1 MFFRLLVLFTI
12 VPLAELYLLLQVG
25 SILGVGLTIL
35 LVVGT
40 GIVGAYLARLEGWR
54 TLRQMQEN
62 LHNGIA
68 PTGEFIDAALI
79 LGAGLLLITPGIVT
93 DVVGFSLLFPP
104 TRAALKRA
112 IRRRLEAYTSAS
124 SSTIEVEVIRRT
136 D

>member
-1 MFFRLLVLFTI
+1 MFFRLLLLFTI
-12 VPLAELYLLLQVG
+12 VPLTELYLLLQVG
-25 SILGVGLTIL
+25 SVLGVGLTIL
-35 LVVGT
+35 LVVST
-40 GIVGAYLARLEGWR
+40 GVVGAYLARLEGWR

-68 PTGEFIDAALI
+68 PTGELIDAALI

-93 DVVGFSLLFPP
+93 DIVGFSLLLPP
-104 TRAALKRA
+104 TRTALKHA
-112 IRRRLEAYTSAS
+112 IRRRIEAHTQAS

>member
-1 MFFRLLVLFTI
+1 MFFRLLLVFTL

-25 SILGVGLTIL
+25 SVLGVGLTIL

-40 GIVGAYLARLEGWR
+40 GVVGAYLARLEGWR
-54 TLRQMQEN
+54 TLRQMQDN

-68 PTGEFIDAALI
+68 PTGELIDAALI

-93 DVVGFSLLFPP
+93 DMVGFGLLLPP
-104 TRAALKRA
+104 SRAGLKRA
-112 IRRRLEAYTSAS
+112 IRRRLEAHTPAS
-124 SSTIEVEVIRRT
+124 SSTIEVEVIRRP

>member
-1 MFFRLLVLFTI
+1 MFLRLLVLFTL

-25 SILGVGLTIL
+25 SALGVGLTIL

-40 GIVGAYLARLEGWR
+40 GVVGAYLARLEGWR

-68 PTGEFIDAALI
+68 PTGELIDGALI

-93 DVVGFSLLFPP
+93 DTVGFSLLLPP
-104 TRAALKRA
+104 TRSALKRA
-112 IRRRLEAYTSAS
+112 IRRRLEAHTPAS

>member
-1 MFFRLLVLFTI
+1 MFFRLLLLFTI
-12 VPLAELYLLLQVG
+12 VPLTELYLLLRVG
-25 SILGVGLTIL
+25 SVLGVGLTIL

-40 GIVGAYLARLEGWR
+40 GVVGAYLARLEGWR
-54 TLRQMQEN
+54 TLRQMQDN

-68 PTGEFIDAALI
+68 PTGELIDAALI

-93 DVVGFSLLFPP
+93 DMVGFSLLLPL

-112 IRRRLEAYTSAS
+112 IRRRLEAHPPAS
-124 SSTIEVEVIRRT
+124 SSTIEVEVIRRP

>member
-25 SILGVGLTIL
+25 SLLGVGLTIL

-40 GIVGAYLARLEGWR
+40 GVVGAYLARLEGWR

-68 PTGEFIDAALI
+68 PTGELIDAALI
-79 LGAGLLLITPGIVT
+79 LGAGLLLITPGIMT

-112 IRRRLEAYTSAS
+112 IRRRLEAHAHAS

>member
-1 MFFRLLVLFTI
+1 MFFRLLLLFTI
-12 VPLAELYLLLQVG
+12 VPLTELYLLLQVG
-25 SILGVGLTIL
+25 SVLGVGLTIL

-40 GIVGAYLARLEGWR
+40 GVVGAYLARLEGWR

-68 PTGEFIDAALI
+68 PTGELIDAALI

-93 DVVGFSLLFPP
+93 DIVGFSLLLPP
-104 TRAALKRA
+104 TRTALKRA
-112 IRRRLEAYTSAS
+112 IRRRLEAHTPAS

>member
-1 MFFRLLVLFTI
+1 MFFRLLLVFTL

-25 SILGVGLTIL
+25 SVLGVGLTIL

-40 GIVGAYLARLEGWR
+40 GVVGAYLARLEGWR
-54 TLRQMQEN
+54 TLRQMQDN

-68 PTGEFIDAALI
+68 PTGGLIDAALI

-93 DVVGFSLLFPP
+93 DMVGFGLLFPP
-104 TRAALKRA
+104 SRAGLKRA
-112 IRRRLEAYTSAS
+112 IRRRLEAHTPAS
-124 SSTIEVEVIRRT
+124 SSTIEVEVIRRP

>member
-1 MFFRLLVLFTI
+1 MFFRLLLLFTI
-12 VPLAELYLLLQVG
+12 VPLTELYLLLRVG
-25 SILGVGLTIL
+25 SVLGVGLTIL

-40 GIVGAYLARLEGWR
+40 GVVGAYLARLEGWR
-54 TLRQMQEN
+54 TLRQMQDN

-68 PTGEFIDAALI
+68 PTGELIDAALI

-93 DVVGFSLLFPP
+93 DMVGFSLLLPL

-112 IRRRLEAYTSAS
+112 IRRRLEAHTPAS
-124 SSTIEVEVIRRT
+124 SSTIEVEVIRRP

>member
-40 GIVGAYLARLEGWR
+40 GVVGAYLARLEGWR

-68 PTGEFIDAALI
+68 PTGELIDAALI

-112 IRRRLEAYTSAS
+112 IRRRLEAHTSAS

>member
-1 MFFRLLVLFTI
+1 MFFRLLLVFTL

-25 SILGVGLTIL
+25 SVLGVGLTIL

-40 GIVGAYLARLEGWR
+40 GVVGAYLARLEGWR
-54 TLRQMQEN
+54 TLRQMQDN

-68 PTGEFIDAALI
+68 PTGELIDAALI

-93 DVVGFSLLFPP
+93 DMVGFGLLFPP
-104 TRAALKRA
+104 SRAGLKRA
-112 IRRRLEAYTSAS
+112 IRRRIEAHTPAS
-124 SSTIEVEVIRRT
+124 SSTIEVEVIRRP

>member
-1 MFFRLLVLFTI
+1 MFFRLLIVFTI
-12 VPLAELYLLLQVG
+12 VPLTELYLLLQVG
-25 SILGVGLTIL
+25 SVLGVGLTIL

-40 GIVGAYLARLEGWR
+40 GVVGAYLARLEGWR

-68 PTGEFIDAALI
+68 PTGELIDAALI
-79 LGAGLLLITPGIVT
+79 LGAGLLLITPGIMT
-93 DVVGFSLLFPP
+93 DIVGFSLLLPP

>member
-1 MFFRLLVLFTI
+1 MFFRLLIVFTI

-25 SILGVGLTIL
+25 SVLGVGLTIL

-40 GIVGAYLARLEGWR
+40 GVVGAYLARLEGWR

-68 PTGEFIDAALI
+68 PTGELIDAALI
-79 LGAGLLLITPGIVT
+79 LGAGLLLITPGIMT
-93 DVVGFSLLFPP
+93 DIVGFSLLLPP

-112 IRRRLEAYTSAS
+112 IRRRLEAHTSAS

>member
-1 MFFRLLVLFTI
+1 MFLRLLVLFTL

-25 SILGVGLTIL
+25 SALGVGLTIL

-40 GIVGAYLARLEGWR
+40 GVVGAYLARLEGWR

-68 PTGEFIDAALI
+68 PTGELIDGALI

-93 DVVGFSLLFPP
+93 DTVGFSLLLPL
-104 TRAALKRA
+104 TRSALKRA
-112 IRRRLEAYTSAS
+112 IRRRLEAHRPAS

>member
-1 MFFRLLVLFTI
+1 MFFRLLLLFTI
-12 VPLAELYLLLQVG
+12 VPLTELYLLLQVG
-25 SILGVGLTIL
+25 SVLGVGLTIL

-40 GIVGAYLARLEGWR
+40 GVVGAYLARLEGWR

-68 PTGEFIDAALI
+68 PTGELIDAALI

-93 DVVGFSLLFPP
+93 DIVGFSLLLPP
-104 TRAALKRA
+104 TRTALKRA
-112 IRRRLEAYTSAS
+112 IRRRIEAHTPAS
-124 SSTIEVEVIRRT
+124 SSTVEVEVIRRT

>member
-40 GIVGAYLARLEGWR
+40 GVVGAYLARLEGWR

-68 PTGEFIDAALI
+68 PTGELIDAALI
-79 LGAGLLLITPGIVT
+79 LGAGLLLITPGIAT

-104 TRAALKRA
+104 TRSALKRA
-112 IRRRLEAYTSAS
+112 IRRRLEAHTQAS

>member
-40 GIVGAYLARLEGWR
+40 GVVGAYLARLEGWR

-68 PTGEFIDAALI
+68 PTGELIDAALI
-79 LGAGLLLITPGIVT
+79 LGAGFLLITPGIVT
-93 DVVGFSLLFPP
+93 DIVGFSLLFPP

-112 IRRRLEAYTSAS
+112 IRRRLEAHTSAS

>member
-1 MFFRLLVLFTI
+1 MFFRLLLLFTI
-12 VPLAELYLLLQVG
+12 VPLTELYLLLQVG
-25 SILGVGLTIL
+25 SVLGVGLTIL

-40 GIVGAYLARLEGWR
+40 GVVGAYLARLEGWR

-68 PTGEFIDAALI
+68 PTGELIDAALI

-93 DVVGFSLLFPP
+93 DIVGFSLLLPP
-104 TRAALKRA
+104 TRTALKRT
-112 IRRRLEAYTSAS
+112 IRRRIEAHTPAS
-124 SSTIEVEVIRRT
+124 SSTVEVEVIRRT

>member
-1 MFFRLLVLFTI
+1 MFLRLLVLFTL

-25 SILGVGLTIL
+25 SALGVGLTIL

-40 GIVGAYLARLEGWR
+40 GVVGAYLARLEGWR

-68 PTGEFIDAALI
+68 PTGELIDGALI

-93 DVVGFSLLFPP
+93 DTVGFSLLLPL
-104 TRAALKRA
+104 TRSALKRA
-112 IRRRLEAYTSAS
+112 IRRRLEAHTPAS